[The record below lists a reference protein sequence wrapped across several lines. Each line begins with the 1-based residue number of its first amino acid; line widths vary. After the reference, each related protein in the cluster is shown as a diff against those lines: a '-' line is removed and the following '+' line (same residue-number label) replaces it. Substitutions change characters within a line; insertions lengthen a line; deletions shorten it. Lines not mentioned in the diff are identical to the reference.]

1 MSGKTTMCDNRSL
14 TWCGRIT
21 LLFTFC
27 AVLCTMMFQIW
38 SYYFSLVTQMD
49 TLVIES
55 PHVGGILDYCGGNI
69 VKSWNIEDCV
79 QNTTMLSCKTY
90 FNSDNIY
97 LDVRGI
103 GNVSLVNESIIV
115 QPLEACVKVLYWIL
129 PW

>member
-1 MSGKTTMCDNRSL
+1 MSEKPTMCDKRSL

-21 LLFTFC
+21 LLLTFC

-55 PHVGGILDYCGGNI
+55 PQVGGILDYCNGNI
-69 VKSWNIEDCV
+69 VKSWNMEDCV
-79 QNTTMLSCKTY
+79 QNTLTLSCKTY
-90 FNSDNIY
+90 SNSDHVY
-97 LDVRGI
+97 LDVRGV
-103 GNVSLVNESIIV
+103 GNVSFVNESV
-115 QPLEACVKVLYWIL
+115 QVEPLDACVRVIYWIL